1 METSAMAGQAANSI
15 SVEAQEVH
23 GPQEITA
30 TTLVRNDEDDA
41 AADCLADLIEAYE
54 APGDE

>member
-1 METSAMAGQAANSI
+1 MAGQAANSI

-30 TTLVRNDEDDA
+30 TTLIKNEEDDA
-41 AADCLADLIEAYE
+41 AGDYLVALIDEHE